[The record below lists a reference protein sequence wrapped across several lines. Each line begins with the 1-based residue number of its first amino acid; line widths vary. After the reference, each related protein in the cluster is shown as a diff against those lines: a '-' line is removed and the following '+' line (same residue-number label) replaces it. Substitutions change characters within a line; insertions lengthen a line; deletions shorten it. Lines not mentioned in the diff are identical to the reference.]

1 MAVPN
6 FVPPPVQGISGPGPY
21 AIPHP
26 YEAGDIGV
34 LVLHREA
41 RIELSEAEFRLIPP
55 ASATGG
61 ELLLAPETA
70 ARLAGGLLLPFRQ
83 GRLSQDWGRAG
94 GGRHGLEAQLDLIVR
109 ALQDQTRRLDAALR
123 LDLPVAPL
131 QPEPGRPLVGTE
143 TGGLDWGRTAVETAE
158 TAAAMLAEAGV
169 IATPVP
175 WPGKA
180 EFLSAPINPAT
191 RLARVMGDGL
201 ELVYR
206 RDPAGGTRHS
216 DGSRWQLL
224 SGADYPD
231 VASLRAARHP
241 FDPGD
246 RLRAGGFGYVTLAA
260 GGTAAP
266 DLATAGGTALTVEQD
281 RDGHVDLDAFG
292 AAGDGRTDDSAALTR
307 AIARGKVRLGPRT
320 YAVNEIQPVSGM
332 RIEGPGGELQA
343 GRYGLVCTVEGGAIF
358 RDRDDKPIYSVVLEG
373 FFADARAPRVLF
385 YDSPSQKKYSGGFRI
400 RRLEISNEFQ
410 LLFRCVPIYWLIDDC
425 RFGFFGTRQGKSQEF
440 RVFEAW
446 SDSTGCPV
454 NLNRV
459 TDTTHYHC
467 AAGKSFSAAYT
478 LRCGASWTFENC
490 SAEQFDSAFVVD
502 ARSFSTLLWRGG
514 WIEHINAPTVFRSS
528 VDKSSPYVLNG
539 TPLSVDGTKFYIGNK
554 TCLTLVDNRNGLVS
568 LSNINIL
575 GHDPAFRAVSNPW
588 QVALLRNVYHG
599 QTLAFETGVI
609 EQGRVAGGRFSPWRN
624 GIAPAR
630 LGVSSPALRVTE
642 HVSDLTGE
650 TTSLLHLPGGSRGL
664 AVTMEVPL
672 RLLAPVWNGYL
683 TIVGIGAWE
692 TAGKEGR
699 QALAAYWANA
709 DPAGPPTVMAAAEQ
723 ALART
728 DTGLGLTRVTSF
740 VPADPR
746 SFHIGLILETADAA
760 DFVLEGLH
768 LLMGNAICNQ
778 PFFA

>member
-34 LVLHREA
+34 LVLHHDA

-55 ASATGG
+55 ASSTAG

-70 ARLAGGLLLPFRQ
+70 ERLAGGLLLPFRQ
-83 GRLSQDWGRAG
+83 SQLAQGWGRSA
-94 GGRHGLEAQLDLIVR
+94 GRHGLEAQLDLIVR

-123 LDLPVAPL
+123 LDMPVAPL
-131 QPEPGRPLVGTE
+131 HPQPGRPLVGTE
-143 TGGLDWGRTAVETAE
+143 TGGLDWGRTTVETAE
-158 TAAAMLAEAGV
+158 TAAAMLEQAGL
-169 IATPVP
+169 IATPAP

-206 RDPAGGTRHS
+206 RDPAGATRHR
-216 DGSRWQLL
+216 DGSRWRLL
-224 SGADYPD
+224 SGAHYPD

-246 RLRAGGFGYVTLAA
+246 SLRAGSFGYVTLAA
-260 GGTAAP
+260 DRTAAP
-266 DLATAGGTALTVEQD
+266 DLVTAGGTALAVEPD
-281 RDGHVDLDAFG
+281 RDGYVDLDAFG
-292 AAGDGRTDDSAALTR
+292 AAGDGQTDDSAALTR
-307 AIARGKVRLGPRT
+307 AIARGKVRLGPHT
-320 YAVNEIQPVSGM
+320 YAVNEIQPVTGM

-358 RDRDDKPIYSVVLEG
+358 RDRDEAPIYSVVLDG
-373 FFADARAPRVLF
+373 FFAEARARNVLF

-425 RFGFFGTRQGKSQEF
+425 RFGFFGGRQGGGQEF

-454 NLNRV
+454 NLNKV
-459 TDTTHYHC
+459 TNTTHYHC
-467 AAGKSFSAAYT
+467 RAGKSFTAAYT

-490 SAEQFDSAFVVD
+490 SAEQFEGAYVVD

-514 WIEHINAPTVFRSS
+514 WIEHINTAAVFRSS
-528 VDKSSPYVLNG
+528 VDQKAPYVLNG
-539 TPLSVDGTKFYIGNK
+539 TPFSVEGTKFYIGNK
-554 TCLTLVDNRNGLVS
+554 TCLTLIDNRNGLVS
-568 LSNINIL
+568 LTNINIL
-575 GHDPAFRAVSNPW
+575 GHDPAFKAVSNPW
-588 QVALLRNVYHG
+588 QVALLRNVYYG
-599 QTLAFETGVI
+599 QTPAFGMGII
-609 EQGRVAGGRFSPWRN
+609 EQGRVASGRFSPWRN
-624 GIAPAR
+624 GIPPER
-630 LGVSSPALRVTE
+630 LAVLSRGGRATAQTSA
-642 HVSDLTGE
+642 LTGE
-650 TTSLLHLPGGSRGL
+650 GTSLLHVRGGSEAC
-664 AVTMEVPL
+664 AVALEVPL
-672 RLLAPVWNGYL
+672 SLLASVWNGYL
-683 TIVGIGAWE
+683 TIVGVGSWQQ
-692 TAGKEGR
+692 AGREGR
-699 QALAAYWANA
+699 RVSAVYWANA
-709 DPAGPPTVMAAAEQ
+709 DLSGPPTSIAAPEQ
-723 ALART
+723 ALVRT
-728 DTGLGLTRVTSF
+728 DTGLGVTRVTSF
-740 VPADPR
+740 VPANPA
-746 SFHIGLILETADAA
+746 SFHIGLILETAEDA
-760 DFVLEGLH
+760 DFLLEGLH
-768 LLMGNAICNQ
+768 LLPGEVVCNQ